1 LRLLLATIGDGRDV
15 VFDESVHGATKTMWD
30 AAKGLPLGWLLLQTT
45 LLFLLL
51 IVSFSRRRGPV
62 RLPVVLP
69 RSSPVEFATSMG
81 DLYEKAA
88 ASSAATEAAK
98 RRLLRIVMRE
108 AGVAQG
114 TVEEG
119 PEAIAEA
126 LQVRLGGDWSG
137 VRDHLREAKRAQQE
151 TIAMRSALALVRAL
165 SEDAKRVRA
174 SLEPRGV
181 RGAKV
186 QVG

>member
-1 LRLLLATIGDGRDV
+1 VGVG
-15 VFDESVHGATKTMWD
+15 GAV
-30 AAKGLPLGWLLLQTT
+30 AQGLPLRWLVLQAV
-45 LLFLLL
+45 LLFGLL

-62 RLPVVLP
+62 RLPVLLP

-108 AGVAQG
+108 AGVVQA
-114 TVEEG
+114 TIEEG

-126 LQVRLGGDWSG
+126 LKVRLGGDWSG
-137 VRDHLREAKRAQQE
+137 MREHLQEAKRAQRE
-151 TIAMRSALALVRAL
+151 TISMGRALALVRAL
-165 SEDAKRVRA
+165 SEDAKKVRA
-174 SLEPRGV
+174 SLEPRVV
-181 RGAKV
+181 RGVEV